1 MSQYYYLNQ
10 SNQAQGPC
18 TLDELQQMAAAG
30 TISDATLLNAIGTAN
45 WVPLAQVRQGG
56 GVGDRKE
63 QQPPKPSVVAEVLQ
77 RAWDVFKKL
86 AGDPV
91 GRLPAAAQELGPAL
105 AQSVGIAFGA
115 VFMVSI
121 VLTANFSPIMRHLA
135 RSQFFQVLVVSAT
148 PFVCIV
154 ATIALTRVIFKG
166 KGVLGTDC
174 LVAGTAL
181 LPFALLAPLLAVLG
195 AQNSEVSLLLTA
207 VAMSTC
213 YLLLY
218 SGCTGVNQLTTRAA
232 TLAMPII
239 LLGSGWLASIIMRA
253 LIKQKEMGSSF
264 PF

>member
-18 TLDELQQMAAAG
+18 TMDELQQLVGAG
-30 TISDATLLNAIGTAN
+30 TISDATLLNAVGTAN
-45 WVPLAQVRQGG
+45 WVPFGQVRQGG
-56 GVGDRKE
+56 TGENR
-63 QQPPKPSVVAEVLQ
+63 PPAPAPKQNVVADVLQ

-115 VFMVSI
+115 VFMVSF
-121 VLTANFSPIMRHLA
+121 VLTANFSPLFKHSA
-135 RSQFFQVLVVSAT
+135 RSQFLQVLVVSAT
-148 PFVCIV
+148 PFVCLV
-154 ATIALTRVIFKG
+154 ATIALTRVAFKG
-166 KGVLGTDC
+166 KGVLGNDC
-174 LVAGTAL
+174 LIAGTAL
-181 LPFALLAPLLAVLG
+181 LPFTLLVPLLAVLG
-195 AQNSEVSLLLTA
+195 AQNAEVSLLLTA
-207 VAMSTC
+207 LAMSTC

-253 LIKQKEMGSSF
+253 LIKQKEMGSPF